1 MTVYRAAVASWYG
14 PGFYGRKTAC
24 GQRMTRKL
32 LGVAHKRLP
41 CGTEVALSYGGRSI
55 TVPVVDRG
63 PFVQRPPLGPHR
75 RDREGARLHL
85 HGPHRRRAH
94 RLTPRVTSS
103 CAPMRLLNATRARQV
118 ADAVIRDPEEHTTFD
133 EHGAVR
139 SIQAADLTM
148 PEHELDAI
156 WSPMHLERLARTY
169 WKYLSRVTL
178 GLIRVAYTP
187 TERYVVLITRPFVL
201 LRFRAPE
208 YSMDDERGM
217 VRWRIRDGILVA
229 SEGHEGD
236 GYLEI
241 DVTPLRRA
249 GARAARGCT
258 SRSRSRRSTPR
269 SRSGSRAGSTPTR
282 SRAST
287 CSSPTASCARSR
299 SSSSRSPPSA
309 ASPTRPAVA
318 APARGAEAG
327 HGRRHAVGARRRAR
341 RDGAAR
347 ARAAAQPPA

>member
-1 MTVYRAAVASWYG
+1 
-14 PGFYGRKTAC
+14 
-24 GQRMTRKL
+24 
-32 LGVAHKRLP
+32 
-41 CGTEVALSYGGRSI
+41 
-55 TVPVVDRG
+55 
-63 PFVQRPPLGPHR
+63 
-75 RDREGARLHL
+75 
-85 HGPHRRRAH
+85 
-94 RLTPRVTSS
+94 
-103 CAPMRLLNATRARQV
+103 MRLLNGTRERQV
-118 ADAVIRDPEEHTTFD
+118 ADAVIRDPEEHTSFD

-208 YSMDDERGM
+208 YFMDDERGM

-241 DVTPLRRA
+241 DVQRCAEPDPGRARLHVEVEIASFYPAIAFRIARWVYANTQSRIHVLVTHGFLRSLAKLELEESAVGRFADPAAVTAPPAAEKPVTVGDTPWTLV
-249 GARAARGCT
+249 GALVATALLALGLLLSRL
-258 SRSRSRRSTPR
+258 RSR
-269 SRSGSRAGSTPTR
+269 
-282 SRAST
+282 
-287 CSSPTASCARSR
+287 
-299 SSSSRSPPSA
+299 
-309 ASPTRPAVA
+309 
-318 APARGAEAG
+318 
-327 HGRRHAVGARRRAR
+327 
-341 RDGAAR
+341 
-347 ARAAAQPPA
+347 